1 MAHAERMRDLAQ
13 LSLRTISPA
22 SLNHRPSSAAA
33 HIQQQQH
40 HHHQQQPPPQQQQQ
54 WRGQQQQ
61 GPRHSASMQ
70 DKLHA
75 VQMRLDECRA
85 NHASLAAGPLLEHVL
100 PPGARRA

>member
-33 HIQQQQH
+33 QQQQQQQH
-40 HHHQQQPPPQQQQQ
+40 HHQPQQQQQ
-54 WRGQQQQ
+54 QQQWHGQQQQ